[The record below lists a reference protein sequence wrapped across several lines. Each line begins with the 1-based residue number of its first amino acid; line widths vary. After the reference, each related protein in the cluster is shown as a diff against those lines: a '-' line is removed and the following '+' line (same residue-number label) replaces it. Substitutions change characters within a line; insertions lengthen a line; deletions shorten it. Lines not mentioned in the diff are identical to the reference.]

1 MFMEL
6 TLLTYLGI
14 MGLVPFNDKPVH
26 TIEISSA
33 MQINTVTLWI
43 EGSGDEDDNGENLVP
58 VCLLFGEEGQ
68 SMAEITPG
76 EN

>member
-14 MGLVPFNDKPVH
+14 MGLVPFNEKPIH

-43 EGSGDEDDNGENLVP
+43 GGNSVEDDAGEAMVP

-68 SMAEITPG
+68 PMAEGTPG

>member
-14 MGLVPFNDKPVH
+14 MGLVPLNDKPVH

-43 EGSGDEDDNGENLVP
+43 GGNNVEEDNGETLVP
-58 VCLLFGEEGQ
+58 VCLLFGEESQ
-68 SMAEITPG
+68 PMAEITPE